1 MQTMLLRSRGD
12 SEGSNS
18 KVGGKGSIMC
28 LTGSEKDFVE
38 KAQSHII
45 DFAKRKH
52 ERREHLGTGT
62 LAQKGR
68 ESTEKKKASRT

>member
-1 MQTMLLRSRGD
+1 
-12 SEGSNS
+12 
-18 KVGGKGSIMC
+18 MC